1 MHKRYIKDKSI
12 YITIDKE
19 SWPWPTDVSDR
30 NATHK
35 GDVKRW
41 SFPGFSRRTWCDF
54 IESVYIHLKIIQ
66 INTTK
71 TSSKFQIS
79 SWFLKESVFQNHSCW
94 ISFLETRPSFHG
106 LKKQKESCAG
116 LVFFLCIFT
125 LLGNTISSP
134 SSVLV
139 SRWFSQLPVGGGIC
153 YCWWFRNSARLCITP
168 RK

>member
-1 MHKRYIKDKSI
+1 MKNIE
-12 YITIDKE
+12 E

-35 GDVKRW
+35 GDVKR
-41 SFPGFSRRTWCDF
+41 GSRGIRKCRRWCDF
-54 IESVYIHLKIIQ
+54 IERVYIHLKIIQ

-71 TSSKFQIS
+71 TSSKFHIS

-94 ISFLETRPSFHG
+94 ISFLETSPSFHG
-106 LKKQKESCAG
+106 LKKQKESCFPG

-125 LLGNTISSP
+125 LPGNTISSP

-139 SRWFSQLPVGGGIC
+139 SRWFSQLPAGGGIC
-153 YCWWFRNSARLCITP
+153 YGVGCSEIRLTTVYNTS
-168 RK
+168 